1 MQKLFNFLMVG
12 LTFAVLNVGTV
23 EAADCSDFAPGTP
36 PFQSC
41 VAQNQESAGGTPAAD
56 CSDFTPGTPPFQS
69 CVARNTSNEG
79 NQSGGDAGAGAL
91 ENNSAAPSTGGANE
105 APIRDTSAA
114 PIGEGGEAG
123 GPAATDMGGN
133 MINDGGHGAN
143 SGHDAEVEK
152 KAAAIA
158 KCLSIP
164 ATAGNTEICEK
175 DWELYTNIP

>member
-23 EAADCSDFAPGTP
+23 EAVDCSDFTPGTP

-69 CVARNTSNEG
+69 CVARNTSDEG

-91 ENNSAAPSTGGANE
+91 ENAAIPGGH
-105 APIRDTSAA
+105 PVDTE
-114 PIGEGGEAG
+114 IVDRLG
-123 GPAATDMGGN
+123 GGN
-133 MINDGGHGAN
+133 ALAARAIDDNV
-143 SGHDAEVEK
+143 DADAAAA
-152 KAAAIA
+152 KAARVQRCIDDMLENEPGKNAEEYCA
-158 KCLSIP
+158 RL
-164 ATAGNTEICEK
+164 E
-175 DWELYTNIP
+175 